1 MPILIIDNNPFLQ
14 YKFGPVKQELIELS
28 VDSIIVL
35 IKLILPGSIKPWVS
49 REKATYYNSVIRIEG
64 INPFSGAVAG
74 EVFLLPW

>member
-1 MPILIIDNNPFLQ
+1 
-14 YKFGPVKQELIELS
+14 